1 MIDATINAGPKGIII
16 FKVNCFPITDK
27 IKTDMRA
34 TLVPIIIIG
43 MTKNQP
49 NHDPNPASNLKSPT
63 PNPSTPLHNR
73 YKLFTMYKLKNP
85 KIAPRIELTGSTAKG

>member
-1 MIDATINAGPKGIII
+1 MIEATINAGPKGIII

-49 NHDPNPASNLKSPT
+49 NHGLV
-63 PNPSTPLHNR
+63 
-73 YKLFTMYKLKNP
+73 
-85 KIAPRIELTGSTAKG
+85 GS